1 MSKKSVLGI
10 LSLCM
15 VLVFVS
21 ITSVIVLIP
30 MVSTNANVG
39 GKIYTLSGNG
49 GSLKASST
57 DASPTDAGSTDT
69 GSTGA
74 SSTDAQPSDNP
85 SGGKTESSP
94 TDAASDDVAGGVACE
109 KGAYEI
115 DFSDYDDVCGSV
127 LTDSEK
133 EAGYQVLMQ
142 VGAADKEISDEEK
155 ALFEKNK
162 PEGFTIAKY
171 MDITLYKV
179 DPDGNMVQIHEL
191 KNPIS
196 FVITLPEDLIEAG
209 REFITMRNHEDKID
223 CLVDSDDDD
232 ETVTVISGKFST
244 YAVAYRNAETPDD
257 STKNTGDVMNT
268 PENSIR
274 LMILTLLAAVAIVTI
289 VALNKRIS
297 EYQKLK
303 LD

>member
-39 GKIYTLSGNG
+39 GRVYTLSGNG
-49 GSLKASST
+49 GSLNAASST
-57 DASPTDAGSTDT
+57 DATPT
-69 GSTGA
+69 
-74 SSTDAQPSDNP
+74 NP
-85 SGGKTESSP
+85 SSSSP
-94 TDAASDDVAGGVACE
+94 TDAEPSDKPSDTTGKATETDAPSDEVAGGVECDE
-109 KGAYEI
+109 DAYVT
-115 DFSDYDDVCGSV
+115 DFSDYDDVLDAV

-133 EAGYQVLMQ
+133 DAGYQVVMQ
-142 VGAADKEISDEEK
+142 VGAYDKEISDEEK

-179 DPDGNMVQIHEL
+179 DPNGKMIQIHEL

-196 FVITLPEDLIEAG
+196 FVVTLPEDLVKAG
-209 REFITMRNHEDKID
+209 REFINMRNHKDTID

-232 ETVTVISGKFST
+232 ETVTTISGKFST
-244 YAVAYRNAETPDD
+244 YAIAYKDAETPDD
-257 STKNTGDVMNT
+257 STKNTGDFMNT

-297 EYQKLK
+297 AYQKLK